1 MQEQVKQQR
10 NVELKHGLLEDF
22 GGIGLRQLIS
32 TENELVTMAK
42 DVVIKKPKKNDLHHA
57 LEFEEKQNFQTVVHD
72 ENNLHTN
79 RT

>member
-1 MQEQVKQQR
+1 MKQQR

-42 DVVIKKPKKNDLHHA
+42 DVVSKKPKKNDLH
-57 LEFEEKQNFQTVVHD
+57 KV
-72 ENNLHTN
+72 
-79 RT
+79 